1 MFLVAHSFG
10 TCLAVRLAAALGS
23 ALAGLVLIGAF
34 HPGLGGGAMRSLFLL
49 PEAVRGMP
57 ASLYELI
64 KLQLNSD
71 WLDRSLALHPVHR
84 MHAFACG
91 LFIEPKG
98 CGCRGGE
105 LELLTLCKH
114 C

>member
-23 ALAGLVLIGAF
+23 TLASLVLIGAF

-57 ASLYELI
+57 ACFHEPM
-64 KLQLNSD
+64 KLQL
-71 WLDRSLALHPVHR
+71 DRRLA
-84 MHAFACG
+84 
-91 LFIEPKG
+91 
-98 CGCRGGE
+98 
-105 LELLTLCKH
+105 
-114 C
+114 